1 MKRKPPAGSP
11 ARRTALTAL
20 TALAAGLV
28 TLTTACSSS
37 NGFSSGT
44 SSTSSSGSTQSKASK
59 TQLTLMFG
67 SSGTAETN
75 AVQAAA
81 KAFTK
86 QSGIPVQVIP
96 ASNLTQQ
103 VAQGFAGGQPPDLF
117 YLDPLTFQNYAK
129 DGVLDA
135 YPSSLPSAS
144 GFSPA
149 LQQAFTYKSTFFCDP
164 KDASTLALYV
174 NTADWA
180 AAGLGAPPA
189 DWSQLQAD
197 AKKLTTSGR
206 AGLVID
212 QTHSGM
218 DEFFYQNG
226 GTVTNAA
233 GTQVQIDSPQNVQAL
248 TFLKSMLTQGVMK
261 LPSQLDAGF
270 SGQAFG
276 ENKAAMDIIGN
287 WENGEIQSDYPN
299 TKFKVYPLPAGPSGA
314 HATLSFTNCWGVPKQ
329 SKNLAGAVEFVKFLT
344 TPQQE
349 MTFATAFGV
358 IPSLQSAQQQYVQ
371 AFPQYSTFVQELPYA
386 HPDIAIA
393 GATQALSAFDSAL
406 AQLPSGDPA
415 TILKT
420 AQQNLQAVV
429 TQDK

>member
-1 MKRKPPAGSP
+1 MRRKIAV
-11 ARRTALTAL
+11 AAVA
-20 TALAAGLV
+20 AAGLAV
-28 TLTTACSSS
+28 LATACSSG
-37 NGFSSGT
+37 NGFG
-44 SSTSSSGSTQSKASK
+44 SSTPAGGASTAKATK
-59 TQLTLMFG
+59 APLTLLFG

-75 AVQAAA
+75 AVQQAA

-103 VAQGFAGGQPPDLF
+103 VAQGFSGGQPPSVF

-135 YPSSLPSAS
+135 YPATLPNAGGFASALS
-144 GFSPA
+144 
-149 LQQAFTYKSTFFCDP
+149 QAFTYKTTFTCEP

-174 NTADWA
+174 NTADWQQ
-180 AAGLGAPPA
+180 AGLGAPPA
-189 DWSQLQAD
+189 TWSQLEAD
-197 AKKLTTSGR
+197 AKKLTTGGR
-206 AGLVID
+206 AGLTID
-212 QTHSGM
+212 QTHSGI

-233 GTQVQIDSPQNVQAL
+233 GTKVELDSSQNIAAL
-248 TFLKSMLTQGVMK
+248 TFLKGMLNQGIMK
-261 LPSQLDAGF
+261 FPAQVGAGF

-287 WENGEIQSDYPN
+287 WENGELQSDYPN
-299 TKFKVYPLPAGPSGA
+299 VKFKVYPLPAGPSGTR
-314 HATLSFTNCWGVPKQ
+314 ATLSFTNCWGVPKQ
-329 SKNLAGAVEFVKFLT
+329 QPNLAGAVDFVKFLT

-349 MTFATAFGV
+349 LAFAKAFGV
-358 IPSLQSAQQQYVQ
+358 IPSLTTAQAQYAQ
-371 AFPQYSTFVQELPYA
+371 AYPQDATFVNELAYA

-406 AQLPSGDPA
+406 QQLASGSPA

-420 AQQNLQAVV
+420 AQQNLQAVLS
-429 TQDK
+429 QGA

>member
-1 MKRKPPAGSP
+1 MRRKITVA
-11 ARRTALTAL
+11 AVA
-20 TALAAGLV
+20 AAGLAV
-28 TLTTACSSS
+28 LATACSSG
-37 NGFSSGT
+37 NGFGSSPSA
-44 SSTSSSGSTQSKASK
+44 SSASTAKATKSP
-59 TQLTLMFG
+59 LTLMFG
-67 SSGTAETN
+67 SSGAAETN
-75 AVQAAA
+75 AVQQAA

-103 VAQGFAGGQPPDLF
+103 VAQGFSGGQPPSVF

-135 YPSSLPSAS
+135 YPTTLPNAS
-144 GFSPA
+144 GFSTA
-149 LQQAFTYKSTFFCDP
+149 LSQAFTYKSTFTCEP
-164 KDASTLALYV
+164 KDASSLALYV
-174 NTADWA
+174 NTADWQQ
-180 AAGLGAPPA
+180 AGLGAPPA
-189 DWSQLQAD
+189 TWSQLEAD
-197 AKKLTTSGR
+197 AKKLATGGR
-206 AGLVID
+206 TGLTID
-212 QTHSGM
+212 QTHSGI
-218 DEFFYQNG
+218 DEFFYENG

-233 GTQVQIDSPQNVQAL
+233 GTKVELDSSQNIAAL
-248 TFLKSMLTQGVMK
+248 TFLKGMLNQGIMK
-261 LPSQLDAGF
+261 FPAQLGAGF

-287 WENGEIQSDYPN
+287 WENGELQSDYPN
-299 TKFKVYPLPAGPSGA
+299 VKFKVYPLPAGPSGT

-329 SKNLAGAVEFVKFLT
+329 QSNLAGAVDFVKFLT

-349 MTFATAFGV
+349 MTFAKAFGV
-358 IPSLQSAQQQYVQ
+358 IPSLKTAQTQYVQ
-371 AFPQYSTFVQELPYA
+371 AYPQDATFVNELAYA

-406 AQLPSGDPA
+406 QQLASSSPA

-429 TQDK
+429 NQGT